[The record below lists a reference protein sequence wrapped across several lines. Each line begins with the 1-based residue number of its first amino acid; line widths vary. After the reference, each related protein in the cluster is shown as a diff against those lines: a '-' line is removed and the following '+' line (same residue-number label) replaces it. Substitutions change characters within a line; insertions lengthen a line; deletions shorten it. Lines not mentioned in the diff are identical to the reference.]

1 VLLVSAIGFLVLAV
15 AVLLLWVLPG
25 HRRPFDYFDYMV
37 AGTFATTI
45 TLISV
50 FILFAKHR

>member
-1 VLLVSAIGFLVLAV
+1 MRPVLLVSAIGFLVLAV

-25 HRRPFDYFDYMV
+25 HRRPFDYMV

-50 FILFAKHR
+50 FILFAKRR